1 MEQENL
7 LVKQA
12 QQGDVHAFA
21 QLYECCYRDL
31 YRFALY
37 NLGQEEDAR
46 DVVSDTVLA
55 AFEGIGRLRS
65 TEAFRGWIFQ
75 ILLNQCR
82 KRRRQYMH
90 KTEELTEELK
100 ERLPDAQMD
109 PCESMDVR
117 RAFQTLPEEDR
128 MIVSLSVLGGYS
140 SGEIGALLHRNA
152 NIVRSR
158 LSRSMRRMQ
167 VLLEG

>member
-65 TEAFRGWIFQ
+65 VPWLDFSDFA
-75 ILLNQCR
+75 
-82 KRRRQYMH
+82 
-90 KTEELTEELK
+90 
-100 ERLPDAQMD
+100 
-109 PCESMDVR
+109 ESV
-117 RAFQTLPEEDR
+117 PETATA
-128 MIVSLSVLGGYS
+128 IY
-140 SGEIGALLHRNA
+140 A
-152 NIVRSR
+152 
-158 LSRSMRRMQ
+158 
-167 VLLEG
+167 

>member
-65 TEAFRGWIFQ
+65 AEAFRGWIFQ

-100 ERLPDAQMD
+100 ERLPDAQI
-109 PCESMDVR
+109 ES
-117 RAFQTLPEEDR
+117 L
-128 MIVSLSVLGGYS
+128 
-140 SGEIGALLHRNA
+140 
-152 NIVRSR
+152 
-158 LSRSMRRMQ
+158 
-167 VLLEG
+167 

>member
-65 TEAFRGWIFQ
+65 AEAFRGWIFQ

-100 ERLPDAQMD
+100 ERLPDAAD
-109 PCESMDVR
+109 G
-117 RAFQTLPEEDR
+117 
-128 MIVSLSVLGGYS
+128 SL
-140 SGEIGALLHRNA
+140 
-152 NIVRSR
+152 
-158 LSRSMRRMQ
+158 
-167 VLLEG
+167 

>member
-55 AFEGIGRLRS
+55 AF
-65 TEAFRGWIFQ
+65 
-75 ILLNQCR
+75 
-82 KRRRQYMH
+82 
-90 KTEELTEELK
+90 
-100 ERLPDAQMD
+100 
-109 PCESMDVR
+109 
-117 RAFQTLPEEDR
+117 
-128 MIVSLSVLGGYS
+128 
-140 SGEIGALLHRNA
+140 
-152 NIVRSR
+152 
-158 LSRSMRRMQ
+158 
-167 VLLEG
+167 

>member
-65 TEAFRGWIFQ
+65 AEAWLDFSDF
-75 ILLNQCR
+75 
-82 KRRRQYMH
+82 
-90 KTEELTEELK
+90 
-100 ERLPDAQMD
+100 A
-109 PCESMDVR
+109 ESV
-117 RAFQTLPEEDR
+117 PETATA
-128 MIVSLSVLGGYS
+128 IY
-140 SGEIGALLHRNA
+140 A
-152 NIVRSR
+152 
-158 LSRSMRRMQ
+158 
-167 VLLEG
+167 

>member
-55 AFEGIGRLRS
+55 AWRALGGC
-65 TEAFRGWIFQ
+65 AA
-75 ILLNQCR
+75 
-82 KRRRQYMH
+82 RRR
-90 KTEELTEELK
+90 
-100 ERLPDAQMD
+100 
-109 PCESMDVR
+109 
-117 RAFQTLPEEDR
+117 
-128 MIVSLSVLGGYS
+128 SVAGFF
-140 SGEIGALLHRNA
+140 RFC
-152 NIVRSR
+152 
-158 LSRSMRRMQ
+158 
-167 VLLEG
+167 

>member
-65 TEAFRGWIFQ
+65 AEAFRGWIFQ
-75 ILLNQCR
+75 ILWW
-82 KRRRQYMH
+82 
-90 KTEELTEELK
+90 
-100 ERLPDAQMD
+100 
-109 PCESMDVR
+109 
-117 RAFQTLPEEDR
+117 RAFSITMR
-128 MIVSLSVLGGYS
+128 ITTVLAIRRIWRG
-140 SGEIGALLHRNA
+140 IK
-152 NIVRSR
+152 SR
-158 LSRSMRRMQ
+158 WARKSCGSAMYTRP
-167 VLLEG
+167 